1 MPSKLVALD
10 NARHIGE
17 RLGTVLQ
24 DVLTAPKC
32 VALVARVAP
41 LQGVGGTPSPPV
53 RVISFRNPL
62 ATPTLS
68 AIALP
73 AISNSPSNPKE
84 TLNDQNL

>member
-1 MPSKLVALD
+1 MPSKLVALA

-41 LQGVGGTPSPPV
+41 LQGVGGRGES
-53 RVISFRNPL
+53 ISFRTL
-62 ATPTLS
+62 LVTPTLS
-68 AIALP
+68 AIALR

-84 TLNDQNL
+84 TLKK